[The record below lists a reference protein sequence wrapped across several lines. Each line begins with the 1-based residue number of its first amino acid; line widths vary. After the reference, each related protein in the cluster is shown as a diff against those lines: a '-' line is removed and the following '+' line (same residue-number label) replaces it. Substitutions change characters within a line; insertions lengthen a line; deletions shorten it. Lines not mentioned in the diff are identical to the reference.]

1 MDLDKHVLMSELVRM
16 NDKTII
22 GFHFSMKLKKQHF
35 QIPIDLF
42 TDTAAILN

>member
-16 NDKTII
+16 NNKTII
-22 GFHFSMKLKKQHF
+22 GFRFSMKLKNQHF

>member
-16 NDKTII
+16 NNKTII
-22 GFHFSMKLKKQHF
+22 EFRFSMKLKNQHF

-42 TDTAAILN
+42 TDTAAKWN